1 MENNF
6 SLTSCNVT
14 LSILK
19 KMCLASYAK
28 CTHTFMFWSDTHLR
42 RNKKTMRKDHQRG
55 EPVFRE
61 METGFT
67 AREILTAGELYRSLT
82 RREAI

>member
-6 SLTSCNVT
+6 SQTSCNVT

-42 RNKKTMRKDHQRG
+42 RNKKAMRKDHQRG
-55 EPVFRE
+55 EPEFKKL
-61 METGFT
+61 ETGHT
-67 AREILTAGELYRSLT
+67 TSEILTAGTLFQSPTKSEPV
-82 RREAI
+82 